1 MVDNI
6 NYTRFCPDGT
16 AYQIKPGDTLSS
28 LARRFNTTVS
38 AIIAENPGIDPNNL
52 QLGQNICIPVPPT
65 PPTPPTPGRCPG
77 GFIVIIRAGDTFYGL
92 ARRYSISVEAL
103 IAANPGVDYNRLRP
117 GQQICIPAAAPPPAC
132 PGGTYTV
139 RLGDTFYSIARRFG
153 VSVQALID
161 ANPGVD
167 FNRLRVGQTIC
178 LPRGVP
184 GPIPC
189 PGGQLYRI
197 QAGDTFSSISRRYN
211 IPLQRLVSANPHISD
226 PNQLQI
232 GTVICIPPR

>member
-1 MVDNI
+1 MDDNI
-6 NYTRFCPDGT
+6 NYTRFCPNGT

-65 PPTPPTPGRCPG
+65 PGTCPG
-77 GFIVIIRAGDTFYGL
+77 GFIVIIRAGDTFYSL

-103 IAANPGVDYNRLRP
+103 IAANPGVDFNLLRP
-117 GQQICIPAAAPPPAC
+117 GQRICIPSAAPPSPPPVC

-197 QAGDTFSSISRRYN
+197 QAGDTLSSIARRNN
-211 IPLQRLVSANPHISD
+211 ISLQRLASANPHLTD
-226 PNQLQI
+226 PDRLQI